1 MVYSTRSSRLPSRRE
16 HARHRTVRTRTG
28 LFAAFLAGVALPLV
42 WPSVAAAGG
51 CPDGGERIDHEVK
64 EGQTLSG
71 IAAKHGVSQ
80 KSIERANP
88 GLKPNLIRPGQ
99 TLAICLPGDDDDE
112 PKDSKPKSDTSDD
125 AKPKS
130 KSKTSDGRSCSS
142 SKTGKVHV
150 VGKGDTLSG
159 IAARYDVSTSTI
171 TANNKALKKNPN
183 ALGIGDEVLICLD
196 SAQAAKAKNSKLC
209 GGATP
214 LHTHVVLPGEHLGEI
229 AGRYGV
235 RRKDLLALNSSLAN
249 NTNLLSV
256 GQKVRVCPEIAPH
269 EVVELEHTVSS
280 GETLSE
286 IALQYDLTTNEL
298 LGYQRGKLD
307 DANDLRVG
315 QTLRVF
321 REGAQLAGFGAVDID
336 TGVLTAGVQL
346 PTGKH
351 YVVKTPGNAWGT
363 GETIKQIQ
371 TAVSNYRKKFSSSPQ
386 IHIGDI
392 SKKGGGKLS
401 PHVSHQHGRDVD
413 IGYVLKGEQADETKF
428 ITASSKN
435 LDVAR
440 TWALIDAFL
449 DTDQIKYIFMDHAV
463 QKLLYEHA
471 QKQGVS
477 EDTLD
482 ELFQYPRSK
491 GRGHGIIRHSKG
503 HANHFHVR
511 FR

>member
-1 MVYSTRSSRLPSRRE
+1 M
-16 HARHRTVRTRTG
+16 RTRAG
-28 LFAAFLAGVALPLV
+28 LFAGFLVGLSSSFLLPIWL
-42 WPSVAAAGG
+42 PSIASAGG
-51 CPDGGERIDHEVK
+51 CPDGGERIEHEVK
-64 EGQTLSG
+64 DGQTLSG

-88 GLKPNLIRPGQ
+88 SLDPNKIRVGQ
-99 TLAICLPGDDDDE
+99 KLAICLPGADE
-112 PKDSKPKSDTSDD
+112 PDDAPKSSSSSSAD
-125 AKPKS
+125 KP
-130 KSKTSDGRSCSS
+130 KSKTSDGRSCGSG
-142 SKTGKVHV
+142 KTSKVHV

-159 IAARYDVSTSTI
+159 IAAHYDLPVSTI
-171 TANNKALKKNPN
+171 TTNNRTLKKDPN
-183 ALGIGDEVLICLD
+183 SLGIGDEVLICLD

-209 GGATP
+209 GGETP

-235 RRKDLLALNSSLAN
+235 RRKDLIKLNSALAN
-249 NTNLLSV
+249 NSNLLSV

-269 EVVELEHTVSS
+269 EVVELEHSVAS

-286 IALQYDLTTNEL
+286 IAQKYDLTTNEL

-307 DANDLRVG
+307 NANDLRVG

-321 REGAQLAGFGAVDID
+321 REGSVLPGFGTVDID

-346 PTGKH
+346 PTGKN
-351 YVVKTPGNAWGT
+351 YVIKTPNNAWGT
-363 GETIKQIQ
+363 GESVKAIQ
-371 TAVSNYRKKFSSSPQ
+371 TAISNYRKKFSSAPKV
-386 IHIGDI
+386 HIGDI

-413 IGYVLKGEQADETKF
+413 IGYVLQGDQADETKF
-428 ITASSKN
+428 LTANSKN

-449 DTDQIKYIFMDHAV
+449 DTDHVKYIFMDHAI

-471 QKQGVS
+471 KKQGVS
-477 EDTLD
+477 DDMLD

-503 HANHFHVR
+503 HSNHFHVR

>member
-1 MVYSTRSSRLPSRRE
+1 MLAKPPRACEASR
-16 HARHRTVRTRTG
+16 VRTRAG
-28 LFAAFLAGVALPLV
+28 LFAGFLVGLSSPFVMPMVLPTI
-42 WPSVAAAGG
+42 AAAGG

-71 IAAKHGVSQ
+71 IAAKHGVTQ

-88 GLKPNLIRPGQ
+88 GLKPDLIRPGQ
-99 TLAICLPGDDDDE
+99 TLGICLPGADADKPSSE
-112 PKDSKPKSDTSDD
+112 SKPKAESKSDD
-125 AKPKS
+125 KP
-130 KSKTSDGRSCSS
+130 KSKTSDGRSCGS

-159 IAARYDVSTSTI
+159 IASRYDVSVSTV
-171 TANNKALKKNPN
+171 TANNKTLKKNPN
-183 ALGIGDEVLICLD
+183 SLGIGDEVLICLD

-269 EVVELEHTVSS
+269 EVVELQHTVAS

-286 IALQYDLTTNEL
+286 IALEYDLTTNEL

-315 QTLRVF
+315 QTLRVY
-321 REGAQLAGFGAVDID
+321 REGAQLAGFGAIDID

-351 YVVKTPGNAWGT
+351 YVIKSPGNAWGT
-363 GETIKQIQ
+363 GETVKQIQ
-371 TAVSNYRKKFSSSPQ
+371 TAVSNYRKKFNSSPQ

-401 PHVSHQHGRDVD
+401 PHMSHQHGRDVD
-413 IGYVLKGEQADETKF
+413 IGYVLKGDQADETKF
-428 ITASSKN
+428 ITVNSKN

-449 DTDQIKYIFMDHAV
+449 DTDHIKYIFMDHAV

-471 QKQGVS
+471 QQQGVS

>member
-1 MVYSTRSSRLPSRRE
+1 M
-16 HARHRTVRTRTG
+16 RTRAG
-28 LFAAFLAGVALPLV
+28 LFAGFLVGLSSPFVLPFVL
-42 WPSVAAAGG
+42 PMIAQAGG
-51 CPDGGERIDHEVK
+51 CPDGGERIEHEIK
-64 EGQTLSG
+64 DGQTLSG

-88 GLKPNLIRPGQ
+88 GMKPDSIRAGQ
-99 TLAICLPGDDDDE
+99 TLAICLPGASDD
-112 PKDSKPKSDTSDD
+112 SSDD
-125 AKPKS
+125 AKSKDTKASDKASDKP
-130 KSKTSDGRSCSS
+130 KSKTSDGRSCGS
-142 SKTGKVHV
+142 SKTSKVHV

-159 IAARYDVSTSTI
+159 IAARYDISVSTVT
-171 TANNKALKKNPN
+171 TNNRALKKNPN
-183 ALGIGDEVLICLD
+183 SLGIGDEVLICLD

-235 RRKDLLALNSSLAN
+235 RRKELIKLNSSLSSN
-249 NTNLLSV
+249 SNLLSV

-286 IALQYDLTTNEL
+286 IALEYDLTTNEL

-307 DANDLRVG
+307 NANDLRVG
-315 QTLRVF
+315 QTLRVY
-321 REGAQLAGFGAVDID
+321 REGAQLPGFGAVDID

-363 GETIKQIQ
+363 GESVKAIQ

-413 IGYVLKGEQADETKF
+413 IGYVLKGEQADEVRFT
-428 ITASSKN
+428 TANSKN

-449 DTDQIKYIFMDHAV
+449 DTDRVKYIFMDHAV

>member
-1 MVYSTRSSRLPSRRE
+1 
-16 HARHRTVRTRTG
+16 
-28 LFAAFLAGVALPLV
+28 
-42 WPSVAAAGG
+42 
-51 CPDGGERIDHEVK
+51 
-64 EGQTLSG
+64 
-71 IAAKHGVSQ
+71 
-80 KSIERANP
+80 
-88 GLKPNLIRPGQ
+88 
-99 TLAICLPGDDDDE
+99 
-112 PKDSKPKSDTSDD
+112 
-125 AKPKS
+125 
-130 KSKTSDGRSCSS
+130 
-142 SKTGKVHV
+142 
-150 VGKGDTLSG
+150 
-159 IAARYDVSTSTI
+159 
-171 TANNKALKKNPN
+171 
-183 ALGIGDEVLICLD
+183 
-196 SAQAAKAKNSKLC
+196 
-209 GGATP
+209 
-214 LHTHVVLPGEHLGEI
+214 
-229 AGRYGV
+229 
-235 RRKDLLALNSSLAN
+235 
-249 NTNLLSV
+249 
-256 GQKVRVCPEIAPH
+256 
-269 EVVELEHTVSS
+269 
-280 GETLSE
+280 
-286 IALQYDLTTNEL
+286 
-298 LGYQRGKLD
+298 
-307 DANDLRVG
+307 
-315 QTLRVF
+315 
-321 REGAQLAGFGAVDID
+321 
-336 TGVLTAGVQL
+336 VQL

-351 YVVKTPGNAWGT
+351 YVIKSPGNAWGT

>member
-1 MVYSTRSSRLPSRRE
+1 M
-16 HARHRTVRTRTG
+16 RTRAG
-28 LFAAFLAGVALPLV
+28 LIAGFVVGLSSAFVLPLV
-42 WPSVAAAGG
+42 LPNLWLGTALAGG
-51 CPDGGERIDHEVK
+51 CPDGGERIEHEVK
-64 EGQTLSG
+64 DGQTLSG

-99 TLAICLPGDDDDE
+99 TLAICLPAAVDDDD
-112 PKDSKPKSDTSDD
+112 DDDAPKSSPKPDD
-125 AKPKS
+125 KP
-130 KSKTSDGRSCSS
+130 KSKTSDGRSCGS

-159 IAARYDVSTSTI
+159 IASDYGVAVSTI
-171 TANNKALKKNPN
+171 TANNKSLKKDPN
-183 ALGIGDEVLICLD
+183 SLGIGDEVLICLD
-196 SAQAAKAKNSKLC
+196 GAQAAKAKNSKLC
-209 GGATP
+209 GGVTP

-235 RRKDLLALNSSLAN
+235 RRKDLIKLNSALASN
-249 NTNLLSV
+249 SNLLSV
-256 GQKVRVCPEIAPH
+256 GQKIRVCPEIAPH

-286 IALQYDLTTNEL
+286 IADKYDLTTNEL
-298 LGYQRGKLD
+298 LGYQRGKLA
-307 DANDLRVG
+307 DANDLKVG

-321 REGAQLAGFGAVDID
+321 REGSQLPGFGAVDID

-351 YVVKTPGNAWGT
+351 YVIKTPGNAWGT
-363 GETIKQIQ
+363 GETIKLIQ
-371 TAVSNYRKKFSSSPQ
+371 TAISNYRKKFGSSPA

-413 IGYVLKGEQADETKF
+413 IGYVLKGDQADEVKF
-428 ITASSKN
+428 ITATSKN

-471 QKQGVS
+471 EKQGVS
-477 EDTLD
+477 QDTLD